1 MIRITDKSKCCGC
14 TACMNACPVQCIVMR
29 RDREGFDYPVANPDL
44 CVGCGKCESVCP
56 VLNPLPEVAPL
67 ASFAARCVT
76 HVEDSSSGGI
86 FPALAEKFLD
96 KGGLVYGAAVM
107 EDMIVGHVDVRDK
120 SGLAK
125 LKGSK
130 YVQSDLYAVFEEI
143 RDALAAG
150 EKVMFSGTP
159 CQVAGLH
166 KYLDGKQDGLVTVD
180 VACHG
185 VPSPGLWDKY
195 VAALGRKYGGNVC
208 GVSFRDKTEGWR
220 RYGFKVDVLDEAG
233 VRTHLV
239 RNLADP
245 YMALFLQ
252 DMTLRPSCYACP
264 SRNGRSG
271 SDLTLADLWN
281 VSEVA
286 PELDDDRGT
295 SLVLVNTDAGRQ
307 MFDALVRDGM
317 KVVPADVGA
326 GRKRNAGFDV
336 AVAVPENRTEFFN
349 GVHSAEDLIG
359 YMHHF
364 VVSKTLFIKVYEKVH
379 TFLSVIKKKVLR

>member
-1 MIRITDKSKCCGC
+1 
-14 TACMNACPVQCIVMR
+14 MNACPVQCIVMR
-29 RDREGFDYPVANPDL
+29 RDREGFDYPVANPDM
-44 CVGCGKCESVCP
+44 CIGCGKCESVCP
-56 VLNPLPEVAPL
+56 VRNPLPEAVPL

-76 HVEDSSSGGI
+76 HVDESSSGGV
-86 FPALAEKFLD
+86 FPALAEKFLE
-96 KGGLVYGAAVM
+96 KGGVVYGAAVM
-107 EDMIVGHVDVRDK
+107 EDMTVGHVDVRDK

-130 YVQSDLYAVFEEI
+130 YVQSDLYAVFEEV

-166 KYLDGKQDGLVTVD
+166 RYLDGKQDGLVTVD

-195 VAALGRKYGGNVC
+195 VAALGRKCGGKVC

-281 VSEVA
+281 VARTV
-286 PELDDDRGT
+286 PDLDDDKGA
-295 SLVLVNTDAGRQ
+295 SLVTVNTPLGQEMLDSVNCGFQLFPVDTESARTDNGG
-307 MFDALVRDGM
+307 FALHVDIPERRD
-317 KVVPADVGA
+317 
-326 GRKRNAGFDV
+326 
-336 AVAVPENRTEFFN
+336 EFFK
-349 GVHSAEDLIG
+349 GVHSSKDIIR
-359 YMHHF
+359 YMRTF
-364 VVSKTLFIKVYEKVH
+364 VVRRYGINELYKRFH
-379 TFLSVIKKKVLR
+379 TFLSRIKRRIMR

>member
-76 HVEDSSSGGI
+76 HVEDSSSGGV

-107 EDMIVGHVDVRDK
+107 EDMIVGHVDVRCRSDL
-120 SGLAK
+120 GK

-143 RDALAAG
+143 RDSLEAG

-159 CQVAGLH
+159 CQVSGLH
-166 KYLDGKQDGLVTVD
+166 KYLDGKEDGLVTVD

-185 VPSPGLWDKY
+185 VPSPGLWEKY
-195 VAALGRKYGGNVC
+195 VAALGRKYEGKVC
-208 GVSFRDKTEGWR
+208 AVSFRDKTEGWR
-220 RYGFKVDVLDEAG
+220 RYGFKVDVCDETG
-233 VRTHLV
+233 VKTHV
-239 RNLADP
+239 TRNVSNP
-245 YMALFLQ
+245 YVALFLQ

-271 SDLTLADLWN
+271 SDLTLADLW
-281 VSEVA
+281 SVA
-286 PELDDDRGT
+286 KSAPDLDDDRGA
-295 SLVLVNTDAGRQ
+295 SLVIVNTQHGQEMLDS
-307 MFDALVRDGM
+307 VRDGLLVLPVDTESA
-317 KVVPADVGA
+317 KTDNG
-326 GRKRNAGFDV
+326 GFALHID
-336 AVAVPENRTEFFN
+336 VPERRDEFFK
-349 GVHSAEDLIG
+349 GLHSSKDIIR
-359 YMHHF
+359 YMRTF
-364 VVSKTLFIKVYEKVH
+364 VVRRYGMKELYKNVH
-379 TFLSVIKKKVLR
+379 TLLSNIKRRIRR